1 MPQVLRIYADGLSD
15 YEDCTSLSWR
25 CRMTFVNSTQ
35 SVINPGDWVP
45 QDNCILCR
53 PLPTSGVGM
62 LQVVVELLAL
72 DGKRSA
78 GASDVPVDIW
88 LPVIE
93 STVIYCQ
100 VGVCARVFMHVLCVY
115 TRVFICVYTR
125 VQIATNRAARHT
137 PA

>member
-78 GASDVPVDIW
+78 GAINTYLGFAEPEAVSDAAEVV
-88 LPVIE
+88 LP
-93 STVIYCQ
+93 
-100 VGVCARVFMHVLCVY
+100 GKGK
-115 TRVFICVYTR
+115 
-125 VQIATNRAARHT
+125 